1 MLKENTLFG
10 FVDKVDIAIRRLK
23 LHERKTNGEGYY
35 VAFSGGK
42 DSCVVLDL
50 CQRAGVKYDAH
61 YNLTTVDPPELI
73 RFIQKYHLDI
83 WENRNQ
89 PELSMWQLIEKKR
102 MPPTRIARYC
112 CEKLKEGG
120 GVGRIVVTGIRH
132 QESAKRAKRGMAE
145 PCYNKKKQYLHPI
158 IDWSADEVW
167 EYIHTYHVPY
177 CSLYDEGFKRL
188 GCVMCPYQGS
198 KGMRRDMKRWP
209 RISESYRQA
218 CIRAYNKAK
227 ADGLWQEERR
237 KNWRSGD
244 DMFRWWIGENHEL
257 QEDDRLISLFGMMM
271 SETDT

>member
-61 YNLTTVDPPELI
+61 YNLTTVDPPELV
-73 RFIQKYHLDI
+73 RFIQKYHPDI
-83 WENRNQ
+83 WENRNR

-102 MPPTRIARYC
+102 LPPTRIARYC

-132 QESAKRAKRGMAE
+132 QESAKRAKREMAE
-145 PCYNKKKQYLHPI
+145 PCYKKKKQYLHPI

-167 EYIHTYHVPY
+167 EYIHTYRVPY

-198 KGMRRDMKRWP
+198 KGMQRDMERWP
-209 RISESYRQA
+209 KIAESYRQA
-218 CIRAYNKAK
+218 CIRAYKKAK

-257 QEDDRLISLFGMMM
+257 HEDDKLISLFDMMM